1 MNVLPGQTCFEVPE
15 VEVAVHIPEDQG
27 VAFPGN
33 ACNTTHAAL
42 SERRR
47 NHTTVVQSAANNTLT
62 ITTST
67 KVHEECLGRKKVSG
81 LLLRQGLWR

>member
-47 NHTTVVQSAANNTLT
+47 NHTTVVQSAANNNTYNT
-62 ITTST
+62 YNNNVYKSA
-67 KVHEECLGRKKVSG
+67 
-81 LLLRQGLWR
+81 